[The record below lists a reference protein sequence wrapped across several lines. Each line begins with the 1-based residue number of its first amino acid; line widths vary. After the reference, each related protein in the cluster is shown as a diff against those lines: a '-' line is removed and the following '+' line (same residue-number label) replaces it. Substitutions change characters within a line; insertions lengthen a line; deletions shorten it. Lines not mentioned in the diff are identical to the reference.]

1 VDASLGAL
9 IRGHRLTAGLTQ
21 EALAE
26 RAGLSSQA
34 VGALERGDRRFPHRE
49 TVTRLAEALRLTDDQ
64 HAGLVEAARRRGT
77 PRRQAPGPPRPRQLP
92 PDIAHFTGRAEIVEA
107 VCRGLECS
115 DAVAVWAVA
124 GMGGVGKTALSVHI
138 GHRMAARFPDGQLF
152 LDLRSTAALAPRE
165 AVGQLLRALGATKEG
180 DAADLDEA
188 AARLRSVLAG
198 RRTLLIL
205 DNAASVEQVAPL
217 LPGTAGCAALITSRR
232 TLDALPQARHVRLDV
247 LSDAESLALLAANA
261 GQARVDAEPEAAARI
276 VRYCAGLPLALRL
289 AGARLAARPAHRDAV
304 GFFLDIEYSS
314 AYRGIGTAAPAYV
327 QYKDRSYVM
336 YWLLYAYNQQPVRPV
351 DQLFDHEG
359 DWERVAVLLD
369 AANNPTDVVY
379 FGHGGKCRVSWS
391 KAPKEGEH
399 PIAYSAKG
407 THASYRS
414 PGIHR
419 AGIDQTSAGKPWRT
433 WQNLRLVDDEP
444 WRDYGGGWCDVG
456 QGPHATG
463 PEGPHRNRNVD
474 SVWDAQ
480 PCGVNHV
487 PEQLL
492 GEWKSLRPVNQP
504 SADNEYSAEL
514 TIRGGTTEDSPIGSS
529 YYPGLECRG
538 DLYLLGPDRDDR
550 GRDGIQVREV
560 ITKQPLHKCGT
571 EVDISLTRDHY
582 LDQLHYTVLDGSAGP
597 ATLTPK

>member
-1 VDASLGAL
+1 VVRAKVWGPVLAAVASLAAACQSG
-9 IRGHRLTAGLTQ
+9 GTGVPTVP
-21 EALAE
+21 
-26 RAGLSSQA
+26 SQA
-34 VGALERGDRRFPHRE
+34 TGASP
-49 TVTRLAEALRLTDDQ
+49 
-64 HAGLVEAARRRGT
+64 AA
-77 PRRQAPGPPRPRQLP
+77 ASARQLIERFGP
-92 PDIAHFTGRAEIVEA
+92 MVYLASEERFEPTTAENFISNSTLLFRPAAHCPAPVIA
-107 VCRGLECS
+107 
-115 DAVAVWAVA
+115 
-124 GMGGVGKTALSVHI
+124 
-138 GHRMAARFPDGQLF
+138 
-152 LDLRSTAALAPRE
+152 AP
-165 AVGQLLRALGATKEG
+165 
-180 DAADLDEA
+180 AD
-188 AARLRSVLAG
+188 AARLSAGYVAAETTDDCSGEVKTWRS
-198 RRTLLIL
+198 
-205 DNAASVEQVAPL
+205 NSP
-217 LPGTAGCAALITSRR
+217 S
-232 TLDALPQARHVRLDV
+232 
-247 LSDAESLALLAANA
+247 
-261 GQARVDAEPEAAARI
+261 
-276 VRYCAGLPLALRL
+276 
-289 AGARLAARPAHRDAV
+289 RPAHRDAV
-304 GFFLDIEYSS
+304 GFFLDIDSS
-314 AYRGIGTAAPAYV
+314 AYHGIGTAAPAYV

-369 AANNPTDVVY
+369 AANYPTDVVY
-379 FGHGGKCRVSWS
+379 FGHGGKCRVPWS

-407 THASYRS
+407 THASYPG

-419 AGIDQTSAGKPWRT
+419 AGIDQTSAGTPWRT

-444 WRDYGGGWCDVG
+444 WRDYGGGWGNVG

-492 GEWKSLRPVNQP
+492 GEWKSLGPVDQP

-538 DLYLLGPDRDDR
+538 DLYLLGPDRDEQ
-550 GRDGIQVREV
+550 GRDGIRVREV

-571 EVDISLTRDHY
+571 EVDINLTRDHY
-582 LDQLHYTVLDGSAGP
+582 RDQLHYTVLDGTAGP
-597 ATLTPK
+597 ATATLTPK